1 VALACASGARRMP
14 PRHRFPLRS
23 LAVALAAALAIV
35 VGAGCSDDEGGSA
48 GGSVAL
54 PGSGGTL
61 EWAFAEAP
69 RELDP
74 LLARSRADQLV
85 ARQIYEPL
93 TAKVESPYG
102 EGLTVDGLATAH
114 HRENNTVW
122 VVRLRHGITFQDG
135 TPFDA
140 GAVVANARRWL
151 ATAAGRALLPD
162 LVRVEDPRSDLALFF
177 LNGPN
182 PDFGEV
188 LRSPRLGI
196 VSPESLPP
204 RPGRSPR
211 IREPGAGGTG
221 PFELSERGDGLTV
234 IARNVGWWGSARELG
249 PFLDEVE
256 FQVVP
261 GADERFRLLKAGA
274 VQAADDLGPEQLARV
289 RSDPL
294 LTVAEAG
301 GGDPVGLERSVRGIG
316 RGAGVPSLSGV
327 WLTRIGVG

>member
-1 VALACASGARRMP
+1 MP
-14 PRHRFPLRS
+14 RRHRVPLPRLVGS
-23 LAVALAAALAIV
+23 LAATLTIA
-35 VGAGCSDDEGGSA
+35 VGGGCSNDEDESA

-61 EWAFAEAP
+61 EWAVTEGP

-74 LLARSRADQLV
+74 LLARSPADQLV

-93 TAKVESPYG
+93 IAKADSPYG
-102 EGLTVDGLATAH
+102 EGVRVNGLATAH
-114 HRENNTVW
+114 PGANNRVW
-122 VVRLRHGITFQDG
+122 LLRLRHGVTFQDG

-140 GAVVANARRWL
+140 DAVVANVRRWQTT
-151 ATAAGRALLPD
+151 ATGRQLLPELD
-162 LVRVEDPRSDLALFF
+162 RVGAPRSGLVLFT
-177 LNGPN
+177 LDRPDPN
-182 PDFGEV
+182 FDNV
-188 LRSPRLGI
+188 LKSPRLGI

-204 RPGRSPR
+204 RPGRAPR
-211 IREPGAGGTG
+211 VREPGEGGTG

-249 PFLDEVE
+249 PFLDQVE
-256 FQVVP
+256 FRVFP
-261 GADERFRLLKAGA
+261 GADERLRLLKAGA
-274 VQAADDLGPEQLARV
+274 VQVADDLAPDQLARV
-289 RSDPL
+289 RRDPL